1 MNIMSDQDLMNYFK
15 FDESD
20 LQANRS
26 GEISENQKARIMK
39 KSRSRLF
46 SNPFSKFGY
55 KLAKVQGAIKFESVQ
70 TAYHGG
76 ELWYYLDVGEK
87 SFRVDGDLTS
97 LMTQGDE
104 YILYYGYAGDAP
116 DDNGLY
122 EILSAELTSK
132 AK

>member
-1 MNIMSDQDLMNYFK
+1 MSDQDLMNYFK

-20 LQANRS
+20 LQANRN
-26 GEISENQKARIMK
+26 GEISEKQKARIMK

-46 SNPFSKFGY
+46 ANPFSKFGY
-55 KLAKVQGAIKFESVQ
+55 KLAKVQGPITFDSVQ

-76 ELWYYLDVGEK
+76 ELWYYLQVGDK
-87 SFRVDGDLTS
+87 SFRVDQDLPN

-104 YILYYGYAGDAP
+104 YVLYYGYAGDAP

-122 EILSAELTSK
+122 EFLSAELISK

>member
-1 MNIMSDQDLMNYFK
+1 MSDQDLMNYFK

-20 LQANRS
+20 LQTNRNS
-26 GEISENQKARIMK
+26 EISENQKARIMK
-39 KSRSRLF
+39 KSKSRLF

-55 KLAKVQGAIKFESVQ
+55 KLAKVQGVIKFESVQ

-76 ELWYYLDVGEK
+76 ELWYYLQVGEK
-87 SFRVDGDLTS
+87 SFRVDQDLPN
-97 LMTQGDE
+97 LMKQGDE
-104 YILYYGYAGDAP
+104 YTLYYCYADDAP

-122 EILSAELTSK
+122 EILSAELILK